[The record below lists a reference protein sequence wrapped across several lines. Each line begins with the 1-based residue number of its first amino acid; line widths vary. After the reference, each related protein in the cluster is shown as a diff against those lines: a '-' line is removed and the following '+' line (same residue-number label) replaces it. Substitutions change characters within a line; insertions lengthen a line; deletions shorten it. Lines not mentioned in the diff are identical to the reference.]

1 MIRPFRFARTPAII
15 FGPGKLS
22 ELKVIIRSYGNRIAL
37 VTGSKS
43 FLSSDRAAA
52 LLHDLELSKIAF
64 KTVKITGEPSPEI
77 IDEAVSLLKE
87 HDVNLVIAIG
97 GGSVLDAGKAVSA
110 MLTVTG
116 PVTDFLEDVGKLEHP
131 GMKVPFIA
139 IPTTSGTGSEATKNA
154 VISSVGK
161 DGFKKS
167 LRHDN
172 FVPDIALVDP
182 ELTIRCPADI
192 TAASGMDCFTQLT
205 ESFLSTR
212 STEYTEALALEGIRA
227 VMGNLERSYT
237 DGEDID
243 ARSGMSFAALTSGI
257 CLANAGLGV
266 IHGFASSIGGLYNVP
281 HGLICGT
288 LMAVSND
295 VTVRKL
301 RSGTSGQV
309 ALKKYAFL
317 GKLASG
323 IPDRTDDYYT
333 DSFIEYLHRLTG
345 QLGLPGL
352 ASMGIREEDLEE
364 ICRATGIKN
373 NPAILDA
380 DDLMEIV
387 TRRFV

>member
-1 MIRPFRFARTPAII
+1 MIRPFRFTRTPAII

-22 ELKVIIRSYGNRIAL
+22 ELKDIARSYGSRLAL
-37 VTGSKS
+37 ITGNKS
-43 FLSSDRAAA
+43 FLSSDRASA
-52 LLHDLELSKIAF
+52 LLNELELSKIAF
-64 KTVKITGEPSPEI
+64 TTVNISGEPSPGM
-77 IDEAVSLLKE
+77 IDEAVNLLRGPGA
-87 HDVNLVIAIG
+87 DLVVAVG

-110 MLTVTG
+110 MLKVTG
-116 PVTDFLEDVGKLEHP
+116 SVAEFLEDVGKLEHP
-131 GMKVPFIA
+131 GIKIPFIA

-154 VISSVGK
+154 VISRVGK

-205 ESFLSTR
+205 ESFLSVK
-212 STEYTEALALEGIRA
+212 SNEYTDALALEGIRA
-227 VMGNLERSYT
+227 VLGSLERSYA

-266 IHGFASSIGGLYNVP
+266 IHGFASSIGGLYNIP

-301 RSGTSGQV
+301 RSEGSGHA
-309 ALKKYAFL
+309 ALKKYALL
-317 GKLASG
+317 GRLSSG
-323 IPDRTDDYYT
+323 ITGMTDDYYIG
-333 DSFIEYLHRLTG
+333 SFIGYLHDLTE
-345 QLGLPGL
+345 QLGLPGM
-352 ASMGIREEDLEE
+352 ASAGVKEEDLEE
-364 ICRATGIKN
+364 ICRSTGIKN
-373 NPAILDA
+373 NPAVLDT